1 MIDINIF
8 LFYFINHTLEN
19 SFFNFL
25 MPIITDIGSTAVVFT
40 ISIILLIFG
49 VFKKNIKLRR
59 LAIIG
64 LIAFIITVIIIFT
77 LKVLVEEPRPFIVL
91 KYVNL
96 LIIELDP
103 YSFPSGHSG
112 NIFALATAFGLNW
125 TLKIR
130 GKQFKLAWI
139 LYPIA
144 LLASFSRVYI
154 GVHYPFDILIG
165 GLIGIFGGL
174 LATFIVN
181 RYLNDINFLKEKKE
195 YKKIAL

>member
-1 MIDINIF
+1 
-8 LFYFINHTLEN
+8 
-19 SFFNFL
+19 

-40 ISIILLIFG
+40 ISTILLIVG
-49 VFKKNIKLRR
+49 ILKKNIKLRR

-64 LIAFIITVIIIFT
+64 LIAFIITATIIFT
-77 LKVLVEEPRPFIVL
+77 LKVSVEEPRPFIVL

-96 LIIELDP
+96 LIMENDP

-144 LLASFSRVYI
+144 LLTCFSRVYI

-181 RYLNDINFLKEKKE
+181 KYFNDINFLKEKKE
-195 YKKIAL
+195 YKKMW

>member
-1 MIDINIF
+1 
-8 LFYFINHTLEN
+8 
-19 SFFNFL
+19 

-40 ISIILLIFG
+40 ISTILLIVG
-49 VFKKNIKLRR
+49 ILKKNIKLRR

-64 LIAFIITVIIIFT
+64 LIAFIITATIIFT
-77 LKVLVEEPRPFIVL
+77 LKVSVEEPRPFIVL

-96 LIIELDP
+96 LIMENDP

-144 LLASFSRVYI
+144 LLTCFSRVYI

-181 RYLNDINFLKEKKE
+181 KYFNDINFLKEKKNIRKCD
-195 YKKIAL
+195 KKFDNINILIKIIVKN

>member
-1 MIDINIF
+1 
-8 LFYFINHTLEN
+8 
-19 SFFNFL
+19 
-25 MPIITDIGSTAVVFT
+25 MPVITDIGSTIVVFT
-40 ISIILLIFG
+40 ISTVLLIVG
-49 VFKKNIKLRR
+49 ILKKNMKLRR

-64 LIAFIITVIIIFT
+64 LIAFIITAAIIFT

-96 LIIELDP
+96 LIIENDP

-112 NIFALATAFGLNW
+112 NIFALATAFGLNC
-125 TLKIR
+125 TLKLR

-144 LLASFSRVYI
+144 LLTCFSRVYI

-165 GLIGIFGGL
+165 AIIGIFGGL

-181 RYLNDINFLKEKKE
+181 RYFNDINFLKEKN
-195 YKKIAL
+195 

>member
-1 MIDINIF
+1 
-8 LFYFINHTLEN
+8 
-19 SFFNFL
+19 